1 MTVKLHG
8 HAEQSQ
14 YKILD
19 LFIIQYI
26 SESKNINIDLYKGD
40 YLCLGINKD
49 IETKE

>member
-8 HAEQSQ
+8 HAELSQ

-26 SESKNINIDLYKGD
+26 SESRNVNIDPYKD
-40 YLCLGINKD
+40 DNIYALGSI
-49 IETKE
+49 